1 MELGQTVEICKELSN
16 FFEKKRVKVI
26 RIGLQSTD
34 EIMSP
39 EKVGSQVVA
48 GPYHENLR
56 QLVTSSYYFDLI
68 ESKIKKINTKVKEIE
83 ITVNPHIASDV
94 VGYKRENVQKIKELY
109 NVDIK
114 IKQDWSY
121 NLKKINVKVSK
132 TFKDFADD
140 EEMMRKKKKIK

>member
-68 ESKIKKINTKVKEIE
+68 ESKVKEIE